1 MNYFDWLRITRQ
13 EDTKKHFIDFLISQK
28 DYTTE
33 EAKKYADF
41 IYNNGRLEEI
51 EENEK
56 CVFLILNEKTAYRFL
71 MKESDFDHFNTHDDD
86 SSDLNHYI

>member
-13 EDTKKHFIDFLISQK
+13 EDTKEHFFDYLISQK

-41 IYNNGRLEEI
+41 IYNNERLEG
-51 EENEK
+51 
-56 CVFLILNEKTAYRFL
+56 
-71 MKESDFDHFNTHDDD
+71 
-86 SSDLNHYI
+86 